1 MRSVCII
8 RECFMRCMY
17 FLAYLITILLKT
29 EFTDIDKA
37 NFVGEAMFVSK
48 FENVF
53 SLNYNLSE
61 IIWKM
66 KTLSFL
72 VIGQMRFFSRSFS
85 SFSCQWSRSCVWRS
99 NPVGLNCVRFK
110 LLHTFCSPV
119 MCCWDA
125 WKCVWNTWV
134 SCYVRSLCH
143 PFVVLLGEARWQIAG
158 VLLGS
163 LIG

>member
-8 RECFMRCMY
+8 CECFMRCMY
-17 FLAYLITILLKT
+17 LLAYLITILLKT

-72 VIGQMRFFSRSFS
+72 VIGQLYFSPDLFR
-85 SFSCQWSRSCVWRS
+85 V
-99 NPVGLNCVRFK
+99 
-110 LLHTFCSPV
+110 SP
-119 MCCWDA
+119 A
-125 WKCVWNTWV
+125 
-134 SCYVRSLCH
+134 SEAG
-143 PFVVLLGEARWQIAG
+143 VVCGEAI
-158 VLLGS
+158 VLD
-163 LIG
+163 